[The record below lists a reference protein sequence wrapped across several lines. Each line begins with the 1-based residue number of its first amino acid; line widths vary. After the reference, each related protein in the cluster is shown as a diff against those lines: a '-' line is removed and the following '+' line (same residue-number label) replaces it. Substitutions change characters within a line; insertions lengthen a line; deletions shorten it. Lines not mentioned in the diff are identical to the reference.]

1 MNNEKRLQ
9 QYLNDK
15 DYNSIIDAKEMLE
28 NIEVEDKKL
37 YNKIKQAFYFTKREE
52 LNNRSAR
59 DYLSKFETNEL
70 YEDDDDFYDFYTRVS
85 MLYANNDNINIRHE
99 AILDALQDVAMLILE
114 ELQQDIEDDKLVKA
128 TKIIL
133 FYFLFVCVFQGYKFE
148 TLKNK
153 EIDAYSQELTSDEIA
168 TLKKKLQDKARE
180 NIMSELEEYKYERA
194 CKMRRNKNYKFA
206 QDKIVELEKKLQVL
220 ESLTLDELLDVHFA
234 VDRLFKINNQ
244 LYAMQYK
251 SETFLDKDYKIQKK
265 YFKKNKALLDM
276 NIVEDIYYV
285 FHDKDEIC
293 ERGHIKYF
301 RGWANDYYH
310 NSIKFDNINHSTT
323 SVDDIVETIKK
334 EQAKNTLNKLFE

>member
-15 DYNSIIDAKEMLE
+15 DYNSIIQAKEMLE
-28 NIEVEDKKL
+28 NIEVDGKKL

-70 YEDDDDFYDFYTRVS
+70 YRDDDDFYDFYIRVS
-85 MLYANNDNINIRHE
+85 MLYVNNDNVNIRHE
-99 AILDALQDVAMLILE
+99 AILDDLQDVAMLILD

-148 TLKNK
+148 TIKNK

-168 TLKKKLQDKARE
+168 TLKKKLQNKARE
-180 NIMSELEEYKYERA
+180 NIMIELEEYKYERA
-194 CKMRRNKNYKFA
+194 CKIRRNKNYSFA
-206 QDKIVELEKKLQVL
+206 QAKIVENEKKLQLL

-234 VDRLFKINNQ
+234 VDRLFKIDNH
-244 LYAMQYK
+244 LYAVQYK

-276 NIVEDIYYV
+276 NIVDSIYYV
-285 FHDKDEIC
+285 FHDKDEIE
-293 ERGHIKYF
+293 ERGYIKYF
-301 RGWANDYYH
+301 KGWANDYYH

-323 SVDDIVETIKK
+323 SVDDIIDDIKK

>member
-1 MNNEKRLQ
+1 MNKTKLQ
-9 QYLNDK
+9 QYLNNK
-15 DYNSIIDAKEMLE
+15 DYNKIIEAREKLE
-28 NIEVEDKKL
+28 NIYIDDKKL
-37 YNKIKQAFYFTKREE
+37 YNKIKQAFYFTKHEE

-70 YEDDDDFYDFYTRVS
+70 YEDNDNFYDFYARVS
-85 MLYANNDNINIRHE
+85 MLYIDNDNVNIRHN
-99 AILDALQDVAMLILE
+99 AILDALQNTSIVILD
-114 ELQQDIEDDKLVKA
+114 ELQQDIEDEELIDA
-128 TKIIL
+128 TKITL
-133 FYFLFVCVFQGYKFE
+133 FYFLFITVFEGYKFE

-153 EIDAYSQELTSDEIA
+153 EIDAYSQELTSDEVA
-168 TLKKKLQDKARE
+168 TLKIKLQDKARE

-194 CKMRRNKNYKFA
+194 YKMRRNKNYKFA

-323 SVDDIVETIKK
+323 SIDDIVETIKK